1 MDYSKLNFKFKEQ
14 KPMVADGS
22 IYVEV
27 RMESA
32 GGEYIIA
39 NEMYFICDA
48 DKKITSYFE
57 WQKRASKPFEEAGY
71 KFNL

>member
-1 MDYSKLNFKFKEQ
+1 MEYSELNFEFKEQ
-14 KPMVADGS
+14 KPVSGS

-27 RMESA
+27 RMKSA
-32 GGEYIIA
+32 GGEYIIT
-39 NEMYFICDA
+39 NQMYFVCDT
-48 DKKITSYFE
+48 DRNITSYFE